1 MVKNQPA
8 NAEDIKDV
16 ASNPESGRSPGE
28 RNGNPLWNS
37 CLESPV
43 DRGVWWAMI
52 HSVAKSGTQLKQLNM
67 HAPLSEIYPFSPEI
81 CNCFPLFLELKKN
94 YQYVSIH
101 MYFLIIP
108 SWNTMNPF
116 NMEKGFF
123 HLRGFL

>member
-1 MVKNQPA
+1 MVKNLPV
-8 NAEDIKDV
+8 NAEDVKDV

-43 DRGVWWAMI
+43 DRGDWWAMV

-81 CNCFPLFLELKKN
+81 CNCFPLFLELKKIITSTCL
-94 YQYVSIH
+94 SICI
-101 MYFLIIP
+101 F
-108 SWNTMNPF
+108 
-116 NMEKGFF
+116 
-123 HLRGFL
+123 